1 MRHIVMTAAALAVLG
16 APGVIASAQGQG
28 PEQGQEQGQGG
39 DRETNLER
47 AGGTAKQNREAQYS
61 RAESDGTD
69 KTVPSRHSDE
79 AADKRKDAAKGPDR
93 AAENASSNA
102 MRGMGP
108 NAAGKGNAATGRA
121 DGRTLP
127 RDLPAQKTDDRSR
140 EPDAMNGN
148 RPRSDGRNAAQGN
161 LRRAEASD
169 QPISRRIVGDS
180 AQFQFVQSD
189 YLIRGCPPGL
199 ARKGNGC
206 LPPGQEKQQRLLGYG
221 ADYFGYRNLEDGRY
235 RYGNGYL
242 YRFSDSGG
250 LLGYIPLLGGA
261 LSIGRIWPRSYQRN
275 QVPDYF
281 AEYYNL
287 GPPRNYGYA
296 DDVIYRL
303 DPQSSAIT
311 SIAALLTGDEF
322 NVGEVAPGG
331 YDIYNVPS
339 AYRERY
345 RDTPDAD
352 YRYSDGYIYEI
363 DPATRIVRAAIELL
377 A

>member
-1 MRHIVMTAAALAVLG
+1 M
-16 APGVIASAQGQG
+16 
-28 PEQGQEQGQGG
+28 
-39 DRETNLER
+39 N
-47 AGGTAKQNREAQYS
+47 N
-61 RAESDGTD
+61 
-69 KTVPSRHSDE
+69 
-79 AADKRKDAAKGPDR
+79 
-93 AAENASSNA
+93 
-102 MRGMGP
+102 
-108 NAAGKGNAATGRA
+108 GR
-121 DGRTLP
+121 
-127 RDLPAQKTDDRSR
+127 S
-140 EPDAMNGN
+140 
-148 RPRSDGRNAAQGN
+148 RSDGRNAAQGN
-161 LRRAEASD
+161 LRRADANT
-169 QPISRRIVGDS
+169 QPISRRIVGDR

-199 ARKGNGC
+199 ARKNNGC
-206 LPPGQEKQQRLLGYG
+206 LPPGQEKQRFLSYG

-261 LSIGRIWPRSYQRN
+261 LSIGRIWPQSYQRN

-281 AEYYNL
+281 TEYYNL

-296 DDVIYRL
+296 GDVIYRL
-303 DPQSSAIT
+303 NPQSSAIT

-322 NVGEVAPGG
+322 NVGEIAPSG
-331 YDIYNVPS
+331 YDIYNVPG

-352 YRYSDGYIYEI
+352 YRYSDGYVYEI

>member
-1 MRHIVMTAAALAVLG
+1 MRNIVMTAAALAVLG

-28 PEQGQEQGQGG
+28 PEKGQEQGG
-39 DRETNLER
+39 DREINLER
-47 AGGTAKQNREAQYS
+47 AGGTAKQNRDAQNS
-61 RAESDGTD
+61 RAKSDGTD
-69 KTVPSRHSDE
+69 KTVPSRRSDE
-79 AADKRKDAAKGPDR
+79 AADKRQDAAKGPDR

-102 MRGMGP
+102 MRSMGP

-121 DGRTLP
+121 DGRTLS

-140 EPDAMNGN
+140 KSDAMNGN
-148 RPRSDGRNAAQGN
+148 RSRSDGRNAAQRN

-206 LPPGQEKQQRLLGYG
+206 LPPGQERQQRLLGYG